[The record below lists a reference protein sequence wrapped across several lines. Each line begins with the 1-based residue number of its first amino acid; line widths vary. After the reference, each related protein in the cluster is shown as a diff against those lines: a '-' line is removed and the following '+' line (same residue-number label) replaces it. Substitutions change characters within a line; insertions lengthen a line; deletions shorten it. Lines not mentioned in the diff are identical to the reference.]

1 MEQINNDMK
10 KDNIILI
17 GMPGVGKSTIGVILA
32 KVLGYQFLDADLKQ
46 YVSITA
52 DTVAQCVGHNFVK
65 QNGEGYTT
73 VTLESYE
80 ISKEYIEA
88 YGIISALH
96 YNIFVEGMF
105 STDFMLPDYD
115 LFNYFTIGEGMVY
128 DAEQMQEDIEKYGL
142 YTYEDFAEYVTYEQF
157 IAFNGPYLKV
167 LVGRGVVTF
176 EQILNLIATYVN

>member
-142 YTYEDFAEYVTYEQF
+142 YTYEDVA
-157 IAFNGPYLKV
+157 AFMTEETFDALNAQYFKV
-167 LVGRGVVTF
+167 AVGKGIVSF
-176 EQILNLIATYVN
+176 DNLMALIQLFF